1 MMHSRGLALGSLL
14 MACTNIVRTGLNF
27 LMLPLLARLIGPQEY
42 GLFGLALPVV
52 MLVMSLA
59 DGGLGAS
66 LARERAENKIVWSSA
81 WWILLS
87 IAIVLIP
94 GVIGISYVQSSIVHE
109 PRLPHVIIV
118 LSICLLFFI
127 LSVPS
132 GALLFRRGN
141 IAVGAAGEMAAAIIG
156 AVIAYILALN
166 GAGVWSLVAQ
176 SVATFGIRFLFQ
188 FVAAPYLPEFLFS
201 WHAVRPHLLVGGS
214 IVGLKL
220 GDLVERNIENILIG
234 RAFGTGG
241 LGLYSLATQIPSSIA
256 SAVGNIVWTNI
267 YARSLH
273 TTDTRRQAEIFEK
286 FLRLLA
292 IILFP
297 ITTIGIVEAQD
308 VVATFMGPQWQGLG
322 PLLKV
327 LLISDAVTALAGIM
341 GAIFLAHGKASLQLR
356 INTETNILRA
366 TIVFFAPQLGLLG
379 CVIGISLTS
388 LYCLARTMAALVK
401 TIDITVARIL
411 IAIRGIFVS
420 SLVAALIA
428 FVLSQQLSL
437 PAVWTIVVTGM
448 GGLVAYCCSLMLTD
462 REHLLLGIQDIWRML
477 KKPPSAA

>member
-1 MMHSRGLALGSLL
+1 MMHSRRLALGSLL
-14 MACTNIVRTGLNF
+14 MACANIVRTGLQF
-27 LMLPLLARLIGPQEY
+27 LMLPLLARLIGPHEY
-42 GLFGLALPVV
+42 GLFGLAMPVV

-66 LARERAENKIVWSSA
+66 LAREKSEKTIVWSSA
-81 WWILLS
+81 WWILLL

-94 GVIGISYVQSSIVHE
+94 SVIGISYIQSSIVHE

-132 GALLFRRGN
+132 GALLFRRGS
-141 IAVGAAGEMAAAIIG
+141 IGVGAAGEMAAAIIG
-156 AVIAYILALN
+156 ALLAYILASN

-176 SVATFGIRFLFQ
+176 SLSTYGIRFLFQ
-188 FVAAPYLPEFLFS
+188 FLAAPYLPELLFS

-220 GDLVERNIENILIG
+220 GDLIERNIENVLIG

-256 SAVGNIVWTNI
+256 TAVGNIVWTNI
-267 YARSLH
+267 YVRALH
-273 TTDTRRQAEIFEK
+273 TTDSRRQAEIYEK
-286 FLRLLA
+286 FVRLLA
-292 IILFP
+292 LILFP
-297 ITTIGIVEAQD
+297 ITTVGIVEAQA
-308 VVATFMGPQWQGLG
+308 VVAVFMGPQWQGLS
-322 PLLKV
+322 PLLEV

-366 TIVFFAPQLGLLG
+366 VVVVFAPQLGLLG

-388 LYCLARTMAALVK
+388 LYGLARSMAALVE
-401 TIDITVARIL
+401 TIDITIAQIL
-411 IAIRGIFVS
+411 KAIRGIFVS

-428 FVLSQQLSL
+428 FFLSKQLSL
-437 PAVWTIVVTGM
+437 PAVWAIVLSGM
-448 GGLVAYCCSLMLTD
+448 GGVVAYCCSLMLTD
-462 REHLLLGIQDIWRML
+462 RKYLLLALMDIRRML
-477 KKPPSAA
+477 RKPPSVA